1 MQILSK
7 IRYELVDGRTFLQ
20 FGSLSALGQALGM
33 VTPLI
38 IARFLTPE
46 LMGNYYLTKTAVF
59 FFTTLLLFYM
69 QTPFVVFA
77 SQERGKT
84 GKINKS
90 FSVQCIFYAFSITV
104 FLLAIIFGAK
114 AITGFAKIPVSDIII
129 VIGAFAG
136 IALKTIICDLFL
148 AMGERMKNARAESVF
163 GTVIFICIV
172 TLCLTGSVNLRTVF
186 GVYFVSGLLVFI
198 IFIKGVNFSLL
209 TPFSFDRQQFR
220 QTLDFMGWIFIGI
233 TASYF
238 IAWGNDNLV
247 LRFNTSIGNIG
258 TYNLGCD
265 IYRGILVLIYII
277 YLYFLPFVSQHI
289 HNKTKIYE
297 YLRRKRPRVIFLGF
311 AVIVLIFIFAPFAFK
326 IVYKGV
332 YEESAAVL
340 RILLIASVLA
350 LYNIFYEAVFYAQK
364 KYRVIQFVN
373 ILHAL
378 LNLIL
383 DIVLV
388 PIMGIKGAAVAAVV
402 GYASRTI
409 IYEVYFRRC
418 IRKTLELVE

>member
-1 MQILSK
+1 M
-7 IRYELVDGRTFLQ
+7 
-20 FGSLSALGQALGM
+20 
-33 VTPLI
+33 
-38 IARFLTPE
+38 
-46 LMGNYYLTKTAVF
+46 
-59 FFTTLLLFYM
+59 
-69 QTPFVVFA
+69 
-77 SQERGKT
+77 
-84 GKINKS
+84 
-90 FSVQCIFYAFSITV
+90 
-104 FLLAIIFGAK
+104 
-114 AITGFAKIPVSDIII
+114 
-129 VIGAFAG
+129 
-136 IALKTIICDLFL
+136 
-148 AMGERMKNARAESVF
+148 
-163 GTVIFICIV
+163 
-172 TLCLTGSVNLRTVF
+172 
-186 GVYFVSGLLVFI
+186 
-198 IFIKGVNFSLL
+198 
-209 TPFSFDRQQFR
+209 
-220 QTLDFMGWIFIGI
+220 
-233 TASYF
+233 
-238 IAWGNDNLV
+238 
-247 LRFNTSIGNIG
+247 
-258 TYNLGCD
+258 
-265 IYRGILVLIYII
+265 LIYII

-297 YLRRKRPRVIFLGF
+297 YLWRKRPRVIFLGF

-350 LYNIFYEAVFYAQK
+350 LYNIFYEAIFYAQK

-402 GYASRTI
+402 GYASRSI